1 METIK
6 RPIQNLLPDYIKYK
20 KSLGYKYDNI
30 SHFYKIEKILAKYNI
45 YFSLNLSIF
54 SPLCKIKNGK

>member
-45 YFSLNLSIF
+45 YSIDE
-54 SPLCKIKNGK
+54 IKQKTLKYP

>member
-30 SHFYKIEKILAKYNI
+30 SHFYNLLGTGGVYPLA
-45 YFSLNLSIF
+45 LAT
-54 SPLCKIKNGK
+54 